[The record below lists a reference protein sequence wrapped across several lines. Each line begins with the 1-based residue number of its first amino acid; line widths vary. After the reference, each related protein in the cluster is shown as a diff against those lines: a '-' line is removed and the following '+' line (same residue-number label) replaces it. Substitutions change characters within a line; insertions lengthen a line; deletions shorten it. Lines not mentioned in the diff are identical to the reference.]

1 LIVIIVVMKRILLV
15 EDNQDMRLSLKTFLI
30 EDGAKVFDVA
40 SAEDGIDAVDEK
52 PFDIA
57 IIDINLPG
65 KSGFQ
70 LIEYIR
76 EQGYTYPLI
85 AMTARDGI
93 VDKIKGFDLGLTDYI
108 VKPFD
113 LLELRARI
121 NAHARK
127 SASGAISTRNYKLIP
142 ESFQFFKGI
151 KKIECTTLELRILE
165 ILMRNNQVLVPI
177 DDLIEYAW
185 GDQKDLVN
193 PPVRI
198 HIANIR
204 KKIGDKNFQVIR
216 TIPGV
221 GYIFNDPGQGEI

>member
-1 LIVIIVVMKRILLV
+1 MMRILLV
-15 EDNQDMRLSLKTFLI
+15 EDNQDMRESLRTFLV
-30 EDGAKVFDVA
+30 EDGAKVFDVS

-52 PFDIA
+52 VFDIA

-76 EQGYTYPLI
+76 EQGHVYPLI

-121 NAHARK
+121 NVHTRQ
-127 SASGAISTRNYKLIP
+127 STTGMVSTPRFKIIP
-142 ESFQFFKGI
+142 ESYEFYADG
-151 KKIECTTLELRILE
+151 KKVECTTLELRILE
-165 ILMRNNQVLVPI
+165 ILIRNNHVLVTL
-177 DDLIEYAW
+177 DDLIQFAW
-185 GDQKDLVN
+185 GDQPNLVN

-204 KKIGDKNFQVIR
+204 KKLGDKDFKIIR

-221 GYIFNDPGQGEI
+221 GYILNDPIAGENS

>member
-1 LIVIIVVMKRILLV
+1 MSKKILIV
-15 EDNQDMRLSLKTFLI
+15 EDNQDMRESLKKFLS
-30 EDGAKVFDVA
+30 EEGALVTSV
-40 SAEDGIDAVDEK
+40 SNAEDGIDAVDEK
-52 PFDIA
+52 EFDIA

-65 KSGFQ
+65 KSGFS

-76 EQGYTYPLI
+76 EQGFKYPLI

-121 NAHARK
+121 NVHSSSNNSK
-127 SASGAISTRNYKLIP
+127 QIKTKNFQLSP
-142 ESFQFFKGI
+142 ESFEFRNKD
-151 KKIECTTLELRILE
+151 KKIEVTSLEIRMLE
-165 ILMRNNQVLVPI
+165 ILMRNNHTIVSL
-177 DDLIEYAW
+177 DDLIEFAW
-185 GDQKDLVN
+185 GDTPNLVN

-198 HIANIR
+198 HIANLR
-204 KKIGDKNFQVIR
+204 KKIGDKNLQIIR

-221 GYIFNDPGQGEI
+221 GYIFNDPVEN